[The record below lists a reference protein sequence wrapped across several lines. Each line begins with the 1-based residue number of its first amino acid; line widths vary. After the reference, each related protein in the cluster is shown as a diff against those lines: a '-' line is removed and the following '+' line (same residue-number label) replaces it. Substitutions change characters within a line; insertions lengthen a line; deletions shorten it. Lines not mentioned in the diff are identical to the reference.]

1 MYNINNTSNTIQFDA
16 KSQSKKD
23 NHWNAFFQRWQ
34 NGELDYDMLT
44 DEEKEYVKK
53 HDATYKNVFL

>member
-1 MYNINNTSNTIQFDA
+1 MYNINNTSNTIQFDT

-23 NHWNAFFQRWQ
+23 NYWNTFFQKWQ

-53 HDATYKNVFL
+53 HDAIYKNMFL